1 MFSLCTRPETYGEHR
16 ARKDAEAL
24 WGKYRRRKTVQG
36 REIKP
41 TPQEELDDSVSGIRR
56 GLRERYDSE
65 TRVSL
70 KTRFDVRHKMH
81 LGDLADIERD
91 YVAAVWFL
99 RDLEQDKR
107 QRQREK
113 DQRRYRPI
121 RSFSYDPDMLELREL
136 HDMVL
141 RHMGMAS

>member
-41 TPQEELDDSVSGIRR
+41 TPQEELDDSVSGIRK
-56 GLRERYDSE
+56 GIRERYNKESE
-65 TRVSL
+65 VAFRTRIKAEHKVSL
-70 KTRFDVRHKMH
+70 
-81 LGDLADIERD
+81 GDMLEIERD
-91 YVAAVWFL
+91 YVSAVWFL
-99 RDLEQDKR
+99 RDLEQDER